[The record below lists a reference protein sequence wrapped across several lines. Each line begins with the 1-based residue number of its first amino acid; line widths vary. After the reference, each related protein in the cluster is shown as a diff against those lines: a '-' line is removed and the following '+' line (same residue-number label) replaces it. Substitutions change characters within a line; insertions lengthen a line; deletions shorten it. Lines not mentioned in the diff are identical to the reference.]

1 MNRKV
6 KAAVAHHVR
15 EVAELRADRDL
26 AVEYLKAAMESA
38 EAVVEEME
46 ILTAEARIAMFCS
59 GAESIDA
66 LRRPGILVKEV

>member
-1 MNRKV
+1 
-6 KAAVAHHVR
+6 
-15 EVAELRADRDL
+15 
-26 AVEYLKAAMESA
+26 MESA

-66 LRRPGILVKEV
+66 LRKPGVLVKEK